1 MTARAILLVCFA
13 LSLIVTSTSCIRYLP
28 RVQSSDCVS
37 RKALLDL
44 KLILA
49 AKQGRV
55 EIMRETINA
64 GADVN
69 VTDDLFGNPVVAAAT
84 SGNPDAVKLLLESGA
99 NVNASD
105 GGGYTALM
113 RAILNGDA
121 DLVQQLLSAG
131 AAPNLRN
138 SRLAGKPTA
147 LGLAKLKKNE
157 VIIKMLTDA
166 GATE

>member
-1 MTARAILLVCFA
+1 MTARAIFLLCFA
-13 LSLIVTSTSCIRYLP
+13 LSLLVTSTSCERYL
-28 RVQSSDCVS
+28 RGSQSRDCIT
-37 RKALLDL
+37 RKALLGL
-44 KLILA
+44 KLIVA

-55 EIMRETINA
+55 EIMRDTINA

-69 VTDDLFGNPVVAAAT
+69 VTDDLFGNPVVAAAN

-99 NVNASD
+99 NVNSRD
-105 GGGYTALM
+105 GEGYTALM
-113 RAILNGDA
+113 RVVLNGDA

-138 SRLAGKPTA
+138 SRLAGDRTA

>member
-13 LSLIVTSTSCIRYLP
+13 LSLLVITTSCKSYL
-28 RVQSSDCVS
+28 RGSQSRDCVS

-84 SGNPDAVKLLLESGA
+84 GGNPDAVKFLLDGGA
-99 NVNASD
+99 NVNARDSE
-105 GGGYTALM
+105 GYTALM
-113 RAILNGDA
+113 RVVLNGDA
-121 DLVQQLLSAG
+121 DLVRQLLSAG

-138 SRLAGKPTA
+138 SRLAGEPTA